1 MRNIDVF
8 NEFVA
13 VILAQLYESFPVK
26 EDLDVRTISGHT
38 DENEFG
44 IICAP
49 DGRESKEAQVAYSTI
64 EWLVDTG
71 YIRADK
77 PRPYRAFRGCVL
89 TAEGLKLLHATPESV
104 QVKETVGDKLVRLVR
119 EGTPELA
126 RDAVKALLTLG
137 AGGVG

>member
-8 NEFVA
+8 NEYVA

-49 DGRESKEAQVAYSTI
+49 DGRESKEAQVAYHSI

-71 YIRADK
+71 YIRADE
-77 PRPYRAFRGCVL
+77 PRPHRFFRGCVL
-89 TAEGLKLLHATPESV
+89 TSAGLKLLQAIPESV
-104 QVKETVGDKLVRLVR
+104 QVKETAGDKLVRLVR
-119 EGTPELA
+119 ESSTELA
-126 RDAVKALLTLG
+126 RDAAKALLTIG
-137 AGGVG
+137 AGAI